1 MTNLSQFLKQLPKV
15 DNAKDFGIYP
25 KSIFENNGLWVFMV
39 RGNEKDF
46 LVSFGP
52 NQEQFKGTLE
62 DGYVLSEL
70 NHHTAEVLRSLFP
83 WTKAT
88 KVLDKER
95 SFGLGDRLGL
105 AQDGHLEVFEKYDA
119 YPILAQQSIRELDM
133 TQRTYLDVMD
143 AATFGVFRNGFTR
156 GFGADG
162 DHLKTKKDIEYAIAL
177 GFTMITLDCSDYI
190 DNNVLNYSDEKINSL
205 VELSKEEKDLYVNH
219 PVVIEGNT
227 IDFDETEL
235 KRCKLIYDKA
245 IDYTVEI
252 YNKYIKNNDNVNFEL
267 SIDETATPTTPTQHY
282 YVANKLYRN
291 NVKLDTLAPRF
302 IGQFQKGI
310 DYIGD
315 LASFEADFIVHAAI
329 ARNFGYKLS
338 IHSGSDKFSIFKIA
352 GKHTRGR
359 FHVKTAGTNWLE
371 AMKVV
376 AIKDPSL
383 YREIHKFAFS
393 KFDDATK
400 LYHVTTNLANIPNID
415 DLNDQEILDLF
426 KNDDCRQVIH
436 ITYGYILTLKDEN
449 GNLVFK
455 NRLYK
460 LWREEADEYRKHLVE
475 HIGKHLELLYSGFQ
489 K

>member
-1 MTNLSQFLKQLPKV
+1 MTNVSQFLKQLPSKN
-15 DNAKDFGIYP
+15 NAEQFGIYP
-25 KSIFENNGLWVFMV
+25 KSIFENNGLWVMMV
-39 RGNEKDF
+39 GEKDQDY
-46 LVSFGP
+46 LISYGP
-52 NQEQFKGTLE
+52 GMEQFKGELINDYTK
-62 DGYVLSEL
+62 STL
-70 NHHTAEVLRSLFP
+70 NHHTASVLRELFP
-83 WTKAT
+83 FTKAT

-95 SFGLGDRLGL
+95 SIGLGDRLGL
-105 AQDGHLEVFEKYDA
+105 AQDGHIEVFEKYDA

-133 TQRTYLDVMD
+133 TGRTYLDVMD

-190 DNNVLNYSDEKINSL
+190 DNNVLNLTDAEINAK

-219 PVVIEGNT
+219 PVVIEGNE

-235 KRCKLIYDKA
+235 KRCKLIYDDA
-245 IDYTVEI
+245 IDYTIEI
-252 YNKYIKNNDNVNFEL
+252 YEKYIKFNDNVNFEL

-282 YVANKLYRN
+282 YVASKLYAM

-315 LASFEADFIVHAAI
+315 LKSFEADFIVHAAI

-352 GKHTRGR
+352 GKHTKGR

-371 AMKVV
+371 ALEVI

-400 LYHVTTNLANIPNID
+400 LYHVTTDLAKIPNID
-415 DLNDQEILDLF
+415 DLNDEEILQLF
-426 KNDDCRQVIH
+426 ANDDARQVIH
-436 ITYGYILTLKDEN
+436 ITYGYILTLKDDQ

-455 NRLYK
+455 NRMYK
-460 LWREEADEYRKHLVE
+460 LWRKELKEYAKHLVD
-475 HIGKHLELLYSGFQ
+475 HIGKHLQLLYEGFQ
-489 K
+489 Q